1 MHPDLAP
8 HLHTPEC
15 NKIIDELHNC
25 HKTHAFAKFVGI
37 CNDIDRVLNVCLSG
51 EREQNRQANKQK
63 SQAMKDKL
71 YANQKQ
77 SQN

>member
-1 MHPDLAP
+1 MK
-8 HLHTPEC
+8 LHVLMKYFLI
-15 NKIIDELHNC
+15 NVFQ
-25 HKTHAFAKFVGI
+25 HAFAKFVGI

-77 SQN
+77 NQNQCDLIEKTIRI